1 MVRRT
6 LADEPIFYLPLDLY
20 TKLYTIISM
29 KQKTSALS
37 AEVFAALKER
47 IIHWEYPP
55 AHRFTE
61 EELCD
66 EFGVSRS
73 PVREALQM
81 LVENSLVTKEAYR
94 GYTVR
99 QPDLEEIHDLYNVRL
114 ALEFFVVE
122 WLTLHGMPEIDW
134 KQLRDAWQNILDHL
148 PQSTADF
155 AASDEAFHEEMAAWT
170 GNQALV
176 HYLRNID
183 ERLHFVRTT
192 DITTPERL
200 SATCEQH
207 LKILDYIQAGDL
219 GQAREAMR
227 ENIENGRKNVEVA
240 VREVLVRSYQKGK

>member
-1 MVRRT
+1 V
-6 LADEPIFYLPLDLY
+6 
-20 TKLYTIISM
+20 

-37 AEVFAALKER
+37 TEVFTALKER

-61 EELCD
+61 EELCE

-81 LVENSLVTKEAYR
+81 LVENGLVMKEAYR

-99 QPDLEEIHDLYNVRL
+99 QPDLEEIHDLYDVRL

-122 WLTLHGMPEIDW
+122 SLALNDMPETNW
-134 KQLRDAWQNILDHL
+134 KQLRDTWQNILDHL

-155 AASDEAFHEEMAAWT
+155 AANDEAFHEDLAAQT

-176 HYLRNID
+176 QYLRNID

-200 SATCEQH
+200 AETCQQH
-207 LKILDYIQAGDL
+207 LKILDCIKAGEV
-219 GQAREAMR
+219 GQAREAIR
-227 ENIENGRKNVEVA
+227 QNIENGRKKVEVA
-240 VREVLVRSYQKGK
+240 IREVLVRSYQKGK

>member
-1 MVRRT
+1 
-6 LADEPIFYLPLDLY
+6 
-20 TKLYTIISM
+20 M
-29 KQKTSALS
+29 KQKASALS
-37 AEVFAALKER
+37 TEVFAALKER

-61 EELCD
+61 EELCE

-81 LVENSLVTKEAYR
+81 LVENGLVTKEAYR

-99 QPDLEEIHDLYNVRL
+99 QPDLEEIHDLYDVRL

-122 WLTLHGMPEIDW
+122 WLVSHSMPEADL
-134 KQLRDAWQNILDHL
+134 KQLRSTWQNILDHL
-148 PQSTADF
+148 PQRTADF
-155 AASDEAFHEEMAAWT
+155 AENDEAFHEELAART

-176 HYLRNID
+176 QYLRNID

-200 SATCEQH
+200 CETCEQH
-207 LKILDYIQAGDL
+207 LKILNYIKDGNVN
-219 GQAREAMR
+219 GAREAMR
-227 ENIENGRKNVEVA
+227 QNIEGGRQNVEVA
-240 VREVLVRSYQKGK
+240 IREVLMRSFQKGK

>member
-1 MVRRT
+1 MKSKPSSLST
-6 LADEPIFYLPLDLY
+6 DIF
-20 TKLYTIISM
+20 
-29 KQKTSALS
+29 TS
-37 AEVFAALKER
+37 LKER

-81 LVENSLVTKEAYR
+81 LVENGLVMKEAYR

-99 QPDLEEIHDLYNVRL
+99 QPDLEEIHDLYDVRL
-114 ALEFFVVE
+114 ALELFVVE
-122 WLTLHGMPEIDW
+122 TLTLNGMPESAW
-134 KQLRDAWQNILDHL
+134 QQQRETWQNILDHL

-155 AASDEAFHEEMAAWT
+155 AANDESFHEGLAALT

-176 HYLRNID
+176 QYLRNID

-200 SATCEQH
+200 VETCQQH
-207 LKILDYIQAGDL
+207 LIILDCIKSGEV
-219 GQAREAMR
+219 GQAREAIR
-227 ENIENGRKNVEVA
+227 QNIENGRKKVEVA
-240 VREVLVRSYQKGK
+240 VREVLVRSFQKR

>member
-1 MVRRT
+1 
-6 LADEPIFYLPLDLY
+6 
-20 TKLYTIISM
+20 M
-29 KQKTSALS
+29 KQKASALS
-37 AEVFAALKER
+37 TEVFAALKER

-61 EELCD
+61 EELCE

-99 QPDLEEIHDLYNVRL
+99 QPDLEEIHDLYDVRL

-122 WLTLHGMPEIDW
+122 WLISHVMPEADW
-134 KQLRDAWQNILDHL
+134 RQLRDTWQNILDHL

-155 AASDEAFHEEMAAWT
+155 AIDDETFHEELAALT
-170 GNQALV
+170 GNRALV
-176 HYLRNID
+176 QYLRNID

-200 SATCEQH
+200 STTCEQH
-207 LKILDYIQAGDL
+207 LKILDFIKAGNLD
-219 GQAREAMR
+219 GAREAIR

-240 VREVLVRSYQKGK
+240 VREVLVRSFQKGK

>member
-1 MVRRT
+1 
-6 LADEPIFYLPLDLY
+6 
-20 TKLYTIISM
+20 M

-37 AEVFAALKER
+37 TEVFNALKER

-61 EELCD
+61 EELCE

-99 QPDLEEIHDLYNVRL
+99 QPDLEEIHDLYDVRL

-122 WLTLHGMPEIDW
+122 WLVSHGMPDADW
-134 KQLRDAWQNILDHL
+134 KQLRDTWQNILDHL
-148 PQSTADF
+148 PQRTDDF
-155 AASDEAFHEEMAAWT
+155 AANDESFHEDLAAQT
-170 GNQALV
+170 GNQALLQ
-176 HYLRNID
+176 YLRNID

-200 SATCEQH
+200 AETCQQH
-207 LKILDYIQAGDL
+207 LKILDCIKAGDVD
-219 GQAREAMR
+219 QAREAIR
-227 ENIENGRKNVEVA
+227 QNIENGRKKVEVA
-240 VREVLVRSYQKGK
+240 VREVLVRSFQKGK

>member
-1 MVRRT
+1 
-6 LADEPIFYLPLDLY
+6 
-20 TKLYTIISM
+20 M

-37 AEVFAALKER
+37 TEVFNALKER

-61 EELCD
+61 EELCE
-66 EFGVSRS
+66 EFSVSRS

-81 LVENSLVTKEAYR
+81 LVENDLVTKEAYR

-99 QPDLEEIHDLYNVRL
+99 QPDLEEIHDLYDVRL

-122 WLTLHGMPEIDW
+122 TLALNGMPEADW
-134 KQLRDAWQNILDHL
+134 KQQRDTWQNILEHL

-155 AASDEAFHEEMAAWT
+155 AVDDETFHEELAALT
-170 GNQALV
+170 GNRALV
-176 HYLRNID
+176 QYLRNID

-200 SATCEQH
+200 AETCQQH
-207 LKILDYIQAGDL
+207 LIILDCIKAGDT
-219 GQAREAMR
+219 GSAREAIR
-227 ENIENGRKNVEVA
+227 QNIENGRKKVEVA
-240 VREVLVRSYQKGK
+240 IREVLVRSYQKGK

>member
-1 MVRRT
+1 
-6 LADEPIFYLPLDLY
+6 
-20 TKLYTIISM
+20 M
-29 KQKTSALS
+29 KKKASALS
-37 AEVFAALKER
+37 TEVFAALKER

-61 EELCD
+61 EELCE

-81 LVENSLVTKEAYR
+81 LVENGLVTKEAYR

-99 QPDLEEIHDLYNVRL
+99 QPDLEEIHDLYDVRL

-122 WLTLHGMPEIDW
+122 TLALNGMPEADW
-134 KQLRDAWQNILDHL
+134 QQQRNAWQNILEHL

-155 AASDEAFHEEMAAWT
+155 AVADETFHEELAAQT
-170 GNQALV
+170 GNRALV
-176 HYLRNID
+176 QYLRNID
-183 ERLHFVRTT
+183 ERLHFVRTN

-200 SATCEQH
+200 AETCQQH
-207 LKILDYIQAGDL
+207 LEILNCIKAGEV
-219 GQAREAMR
+219 GQAREAIR
-227 ENIENGRKNVEVA
+227 QNIENGRKKVEGA

>member
-1 MVRRT
+1 
-6 LADEPIFYLPLDLY
+6 
-20 TKLYTIISM
+20 M

-37 AEVFAALKER
+37 TEVFNALKER

-61 EELCD
+61 EELCE

-81 LVENSLVTKEAYR
+81 LVENGLVTKETYR
-94 GYTVR
+94 GYSVR
-99 QPDLEEIHDLYNVRL
+99 QPDLQEIHDLYDVRL
-114 ALEFFVVE
+114 ALEFFMVE
-122 WLTLHGMPEIDW
+122 WLVSHGMPEVDW
-134 KQLRDAWQNILDHL
+134 KQLHDTWQNILDHL

-155 AASDEAFHEEMAAWT
+155 AENDEAFHEELAART
-170 GNQALV
+170 GNRALV
-176 HYLRNID
+176 QYLRNID

-200 SATCEQH
+200 CVTCEQH
-207 LKILDYIQAGDL
+207 LKILDSIKAGDVNN
-219 GQAREAMR
+219 AREAMR

-240 VREVLVRSYQKGK
+240 IREVLVRSFQKGK